1 MCTGTRQARDNT
13 RERSFAESAV
23 VSERGDGSDKSRAI
37 TLVLGGCLGP
47 FGAHRYYVG
56 KIGTGILQTVTIG
69 GLGLW
74 WLYDMILV
82 CFGVFTDS
90 EGKPV
95 KHWSEYEGS
104 EEDGG
109 RNARLSGDAMEE
121 LYALRDEVAELAERV
136 DFTERLLARGR
147 HEPG

>member
-1 MCTGTRQARDNT
+1 
-13 RERSFAESAV
+13 

-37 TLVLGGCLGP
+37 ALVLGGVLGL

-56 KIGTGILQTVTIG
+56 KVGTGILQTFTFG
-69 GLGLW
+69 GMGLW
-74 WLYDMILV
+74 WLYDMVLV
-82 CFGVFTDS
+82 SFGAFTDS

-95 KHWSEYEGS
+95 KHWLEHQGS
-104 EEDGG
+104 GEHGG
-109 RNARLSGDAMEE
+109 RDGRLSDDAMEE

-147 HEPG
+147 DEPG

>member
-1 MCTGTRQARDNT
+1 M
-13 RERSFAESAV
+13 
-23 VSERGDGSDKSRAI
+23 SERGNGSDKSRAI
-37 TLVLGGCLGP
+37 ALVLGACLGP

-56 KIGTGILQTVTIG
+56 KVGTGILQTITIG

-74 WLYDMILV
+74 WMYDMILV
-82 CFGVFTDS
+82 SFGAFTDS
-90 EGKPV
+90 EGKLV

-104 EEDGG
+104 GEHGG
-109 RNARLSGDAMEE
+109 RSARLSDDAMEE

-147 HEPG
+147 DEPG